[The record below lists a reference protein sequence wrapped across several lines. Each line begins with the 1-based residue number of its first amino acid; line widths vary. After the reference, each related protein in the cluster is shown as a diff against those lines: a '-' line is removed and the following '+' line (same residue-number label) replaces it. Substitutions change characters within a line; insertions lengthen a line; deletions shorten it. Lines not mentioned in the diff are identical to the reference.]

1 MRVLIDEDPY
11 RARTWDRGIWAGRG
25 EWPCR
30 WVSCPAA
37 GRPPFVTA
45 YRRPFALEKDAVVRV
60 HVTAD
65 ERYELFLDGH
75 RVGRGPERGDP
86 QNWFFETY
94 DLDLRAGRHV
104 LVARVWSLGQMAPV
118 AQMSFAPGF
127 LLCPDL
133 DEHVELLGTGVAEW
147 EAKRLDGYAFDLPR
161 RAGMTGANVTV
172 DGATFA
178 WGYEKGEGDGWG
190 PVEVGAPGTGA
201 DLTADCPPRPMLRPA
216 MLPAMMEKHR
226 FVGTVRHVQELPTA
240 DAEGVPVRAADNL
253 PEEVKAWQALMAGES
268 TLSVPPNTVRR
279 VIVDL
284 GDYYCAYPELVT
296 SGGAGASVRIE
307 WAESLFKEPKG
318 RGKGNRDEVEGRC
331 FCGVGDTFLPDGG
344 QKRHFETLWWQA
356 GRYVQVVVRTQDDAL
371 TINRLLI
378 RETRYPLEMES
389 EFHCGDERLTRV
401 TPIAMRTLQMCAH
414 ETYMDCPY
422 YEQLMYVGDTRLE
435 ALTTYATTH
444 DDRLPRKALKEF
456 DYSRLHSGMTTS
468 RFPSRSQQI
477 IPSFSLWWICMVHDY
492 AHWRDDAGFV
502 RALMPGV
509 RAVIESF
516 LPCLNAD
523 GLLRAPRGWNFV
535 DWVPQWPNG
544 MPPDADTGV
553 SGPMNWLLALAL
565 ARAAELEDIVGEEE
579 LAARDRRLA
588 AETAERTAAAF
599 WVPDRKLF
607 ADDLA
612 HEHFSEH
619 SQVLA
624 ILTGLLPE
632 ERTARIG
639 RALLEPQE
647 MAPTSIYFSH
657 YTFEALRRLGHVEA
671 VFERLGTWF
680 DHLELGMK
688 TTWETTA
695 EGRSD
700 CHAWGAHPVFHYFA
714 TVLGIRPAS
723 PGFRTVDVAP
733 QLGPLTSAYGRMPH
747 PRGEI
752 EAEFVLKEGALEGFV
767 VLPTGVEG
775 RLRWGPKT
783 LPLEPGRQEVYL

>member
-1 MRVLIDEDPY
+1 
-11 RARTWDRGIWAGRG
+11 
-25 EWPCR
+25 
-30 WVSCPAA
+30 
-37 GRPPFVTA
+37 
-45 YRRPFALEKDAVVRV
+45 
-60 HVTAD
+60 
-65 ERYELFLDGH
+65 
-75 RVGRGPERGDP
+75 
-86 QNWFFETY
+86 
-94 DLDLRAGRHV
+94 
-104 LVARVWSLGQMAPV
+104 
-118 AQMSFAPGF
+118 
-127 LLCPDL
+127 
-133 DEHVELLGTGVAEW
+133 
-147 EAKRLDGYAFDLPR
+147 
-161 RAGMTGANVTV
+161 
-172 DGATFA
+172 
-178 WGYEKGEGDGWG
+178 
-190 PVEVGAPGTGA
+190 
-201 DLTADCPPRPMLRPA
+201 
-216 MLPAMMEKHR
+216 
-226 FVGTVRHVQELPTA
+226 
-240 DAEGVPVRAADNL
+240 
-253 PEEVKAWQALMAGES
+253 
-268 TLSVPPNTVRR
+268 
-279 VIVDL
+279 
-284 GDYYCAYPELVT
+284 
-296 SGGAGASVRIE
+296 
-307 WAESLFKEPKG
+307 
-318 RGKGNRDEVEGRC
+318 
-331 FCGVGDTFLPDGG
+331 VGDTFLPDGG

-632 ERTARIG
+632 ERTARLHLRG
-639 RALLEPQE
+639 AAAARA
-647 MAPTSIYFSH
+647 
-657 YTFEALRRLGHVEA
+657 
-671 VFERLGTWF
+671 
-680 DHLELGMK
+680 
-688 TTWETTA
+688 
-695 EGRSD
+695 
-700 CHAWGAHPVFHYFA
+700 
-714 TVLGIRPAS
+714 
-723 PGFRTVDVAP
+723 
-733 QLGPLTSAYGRMPH
+733 
-747 PRGEI
+747 RG
-752 EAEFVLKEGALEGFV
+752 
-767 VLPTGVEG
+767 G
-775 RLRWGPKT
+775 RLRASGHLVRSPGAGHEDDVGDHGRRAFRLSRLGRASA
-783 LPLEPGRQEVYL
+783 LPLLRHRPGHTARLTGVPHCGRGPAARTAHERLRPDAASAGGDRGGVRAQGGRTGGIRRAADGRGGPAALGAQDTAPGARATGGLPVGRCAYQSFSWPVTFQSPLSSRANVNRHRTATPA